1 MHAIARTGRSP
12 ATQGKEQ
19 IDEEGLY
26 LSFQMAGQI
35 DMNMQSDLMA
45 AFEESL

>member
-1 MHAIARTGRSP
+1 MKH
-12 ATQGKEQ
+12 
-19 IDEEGLY
+19 Y
-26 LSFQMAGQI
+26 LSFLIESIIDNFFLKLFQLAGQI